1 MVVWVVVCLSGGV
14 VVCLS
19 GSLIKITIRFLQLQE
34 FWCYPESGF
43 LTAAKLKGDS
53 SGDSHTYDIAE
64 LFVGKSQALG
74 FDLLA
79 ARSGLSIV

>member
-1 MVVWVVVCLSGGV
+1 MLTGFYRFRNFGV
-14 VVCLS
+14 
-19 GSLIKITIRFLQLQE
+19 I
-34 FWCYPESGF
+34 